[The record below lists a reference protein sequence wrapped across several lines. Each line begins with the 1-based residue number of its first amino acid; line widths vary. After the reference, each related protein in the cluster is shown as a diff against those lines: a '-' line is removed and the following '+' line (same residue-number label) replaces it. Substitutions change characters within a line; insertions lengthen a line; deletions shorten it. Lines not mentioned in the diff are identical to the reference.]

1 MCSCPRFR
9 SPGLHTRLAPEEVAT
24 VDNIISVVYQCNVS
38 HVGTRTILSPE
49 AEDMETWHWVAVQVL
64 HSAGIAQ
71 NIAAILGNFW
81 GTCRVLAT
89 WTMDTSLTSKVS
101 RLPGAATAVAS
112 LRLHLPLGRVLAPS
126 HLGHQEQQ
134 AQLLEPHAS
143 AFRHGPAKKDY
154 FTHLHL
160 NSAFLILI
168 LMMMYI
174 RLFFWVYLD
183 QSEEAG
189 GPAAAPTSGVS
200 EAQGRGAQE

>member
-1 MCSCPRFR
+1 
-9 SPGLHTRLAPEEVAT
+9 
-24 VDNIISVVYQCNVS
+24 
-38 HVGTRTILSPE
+38 
-49 AEDMETWHWVAVQVL
+49 
-64 HSAGIAQ
+64 
-71 NIAAILGNFW
+71 
-81 GTCRVLAT
+81 
-89 WTMDTSLTSKVS
+89 MDTSLTSKVS

-134 AQLLEPHAS
+134 AQLLELHAS
-143 AFRHGPAKKDY
+143 AFRRGPAKKDY

-174 RLFFWVYLD
+174 RLYYWVYLD
-183 QSEEAG
+183 QSEDAG
-189 GPAAAPTSGVS
+189 GPAAAPTLGVS